1 MRLKY
6 IIIVLLQIL
15 LLTGIIAYRQYWVST
30 GEKILLRTEPVDPR
44 DIFRGDYVVLTYEI
58 SNLDLTALGSN
69 EKFSNK
75 ERIYVVLDKDTDG
88 TFRPA
93 SVSRTVPAG
102 RKFIQGRAGYE
113 QQTSRWEVQL
123 QDDSGV
129 SETFV
134 PRWFS
139 GMNKG
144 DRVIFCVTENNAVI
158 RFYREDASYK
168 PKCDPGKTVSGLI
181 TDIKETKTRQLRVDY
196 GIESYFVEE
205 GKGRAIEAARN
216 ARNLRVEVS
225 LRKDG
230 KGIITGLFLDNK
242 LLR

>member
-1 MRLKY
+1 MRLKF
-6 IIIVLLQIL
+6 IIIILLQIL

-30 GEKILLRTEPVDPR
+30 GERILLRTEPVDPR

-58 SNLDLTALGSN
+58 SNLDLSALGSN

-75 ERIYVVLDKDTDG
+75 ERIYVVLDKDKDG

-93 SVSRTVPAG
+93 SVSKTVPTG

-113 QQTSRWEVQL
+113 QQVSRWQVQL
-123 QDDSGV
+123 QVDNDSL
-129 SETFV
+129 ETFE

-144 DRVIFCVTENNAVI
+144 DRVTFCVADNNRVLQ
-158 RFYREDASYK
+158 FYREDASYK
-168 PKCDPGKTVSGLI
+168 PKCDTGNAVSGVI
-181 TDIKETKTRQLRVDY
+181 TDVKETKTRQLRVEY

-216 ARNLRVEVS
+216 ARSLKVEIS

-230 KGIITGLFLDNK
+230 KGTITGLFLDNK